1 MCPVSP
7 SADDGDVAAP
17 DGSAV
22 DVDVAVVVSSSN
34 IGGWR
39 VAINS
44 GVEPVSGVE
53 ACIVANRSIFGV
65 EAAVMLHP
73 EIKSR
78 VRTVD
83 ANPILFVV
91 RLNMFNMEFL
101 TT

>member
-17 DGSAV
+17 DGST
-22 DVDVAVVVSSSN
+22 VDVAVVVSSSN
-34 IGGWR
+34 IGGWG
-39 VAINS
+39 VEINS
-44 GVEPVSGVE
+44 GVEPVSGVD

-73 EIKSR
+73 EIKSIA
-78 VRTVD
+78 RTVD

-101 TT
+101 TA